1 MQKHIVVIGAGVG
14 GLVAALE
21 LASQGLAVSVLERAA
36 TPGGKLR
43 EVAVGGVPMDA
54 GPTVFTMRWVFEE
67 VFANAGLRFADEVPC
82 TPSATLARHAWGDG
96 GRLDL
101 FADLERTVAAI
112 GTFAGAAEA
121 QRYREF
127 VARARGIYRTLEGP
141 FIRSACSSPLALVRA
156 VGWRR
161 LDQMW
166 RISPFST
173 LWRAL
178 GRHFHDPRLRQLFG
192 RYATYCGSSPFQAPA
207 TLMLIAHVEQ
217 EGVWLIEGG
226 MHRLA
231 QALAKAARL
240 HGATLRFDSEVAAI
254 STESGRVSGVRLA
267 SGEHI
272 AADAVVVNADTAALA
287 AGLFGSAAARAAPRP
302 FGATRSLSAITWMLR
317 ASTAGFPLHRH
328 NVFFSSDYPREFEQL
343 FKHAQVPTEPT
354 VYVCAQDRGDHE
366 TPPPGQ
372 PERLLCLI
380 NAPPNGDLQRY
391 DAAQLDACEAHTFA
405 LLARC
410 GLTLTRSPEWTQIAT
425 PNHFN
430 QLFPATG
437 GALYGPASHGWRA
450 SFNRHGSRS
459 RMPGLYLAGGS
470 THPGPGVPMA
480 AISGRLA
487 AGCLIEDLGST
498 SRSPPAVTPGGTS
511 MR

>member
-1 MQKHIVVIGAGVG
+1 MRKHIVVIGAGVG

-21 LASQGLAVSVLERAA
+21 LASKGLAVTVLERAA

-43 EVAVGGVPMDA
+43 EVAVGGLAIDA

-67 VFANAGLRFADEVPC
+67 IFANAGLRLADEVPC
-82 TPSATLARHAWGDG
+82 TASSTLARHAWADG

-101 FADLERTVAAI
+101 FSDLERTVDAI
-112 GTFAGAAEA
+112 DAFAGAAEA
-121 QRYREF
+121 RRYREF
-127 VARARGIYRTLEGP
+127 VQRARGIYRTLEAP
-141 FIRSACSSPLALVRA
+141 FIRTACSSPLALVRA

-161 LDQMW
+161 LDEMW

-231 QALAKAARL
+231 KALAAAAVK
-240 HGATLRFDSEVAAI
+240 HGAVLRFGSEVAAI
-254 STESGRVSGVRLA
+254 SEQRGRVSGVQLA
-267 SGEHI
+267 SNEQI
-272 AADAVVVNADTAALA
+272 TADAVIVNADSAALA
-287 AGLFGSAAARAAPRP
+287 AGLFGSGAARAAPRP

-317 ASTAGFPLHRH
+317 ATTAGLPLQRH
-328 NVFFSSDYPREFEQL
+328 NVFFSSDYPREFDEL
-343 FKHAQVPTEPT
+343 FQHAQVPHEPT
-354 VYVCAQDRGDHE
+354 VYICAQDRGEHHV
-366 TPPPGQ
+366 PAAGQ

-380 NAPPNGDLQRY
+380 NAPPNGDLHRY
-391 DAAQLDACEAHTFA
+391 DAAQRDACETRTFE

-425 PNHFN
+425 PNHFE

-487 AGCLIEDLGST
+487 AGCLIEDLAST
-498 SRSPPAVTPGGTS
+498 SR
-511 MR
+511 